1 MKQFLV
7 FQLHGAMAAWGD
19 IAVGETRPSSPYP
32 SKSAILGLLA
42 AACGIERQQEKTHE
56 EMATGYGVAVKV
68 LSGGTLLMDYHT
80 VQVPPQRRQTVFRT
94 RKEELLSEKLGTLLS
109 SREYRC
115 DAVYIVAAWVAHPS
129 APFPLRK
136 LAAAIEKPVYHL
148 YLGRKSC
155 PPGSPLCP
163 VVVEEKDLKTA
174 LDAYSAIPAELA
186 RITHRQ
192 TPRYYWDDLPESGL
206 EAGQIIERRDL
217 PLSRK
222 RWQFS
227 PRLENLYVQTK
238 ET

>member
-7 FQLHGAMAAWGD
+7 FQLHGAMAAWGE
-19 IAVGETRPSSPYP
+19 IAVGETRRSAPHP

-42 AACGIERQQEKTHE
+42 AACGIDRQQEKTHR
-56 EMATGYGVAVKV
+56 EMAAGYGVAVKV
-68 LSGGTLLMDYHT
+68 LSGGTLLVDYHT
-80 VQVPPQRRQTVFRT
+80 VQVPPNQRKAVFRT
-94 RKEELLSEKLGTLLS
+94 RKEELAADKVGTLLS

-115 DAVYIVAAWVAHPS
+115 DAVYIVAVWTAAPS
-129 APFPLRK
+129 APFQLAQ
-136 LAAAIEKPVYHL
+136 LAAALEKPVYHL

-155 PPGSPLCP
+155 PPAAPLLP

-174 LDAYSAIPAELA
+174 LDGYSHIPAELA
-186 RITHRQ
+186 CITRKQ
-192 TPRYYWDDLPESGL
+192 APRYYWDDLSESGL
-206 EAGQIIERRDL
+206 EAGQIVERRDL

-227 PRLENLYVQTK
+227 PRPENLYVQTK